1 VRIGAIAKYY
11 GQSAFMSRAVY
22 PVAQAPT
29 CVHTM
34 AAGVDSK
41 HGRPDGHQK
50 GLHVTT
56 TPTMKRKTPGK
67 MTRRSALKLAT
78 ASAVLPLVHIRSGRA
93 AGKLSIAVWDH
104 LVPAGNAVMQR
115 QVDAWAA
122 KNQVE
127 VQADFIT
134 SVGQKNLL
142 TIAAEAQAKTGHD
155 VQAFPTWEV
164 HNNADSLEPM
174 DDVMK
179 RLTDKYGQVN
189 HVCDYLA
196 KINGHWMAVPTSSGT
211 QYKGPCGRISIL
223 KETAGL
229 DVVGMYPA
237 KEGHVAASD
246 KWTWDAHLAA
256 AEACLKAGTPF
267 AIGLGQ
273 TSDSVDTAGALF
285 RAYGA
290 ELVDK
295 DGNNTVK
302 SDKVRAVLEYGQ
314 KLVKALPPDAV
325 SFDDA
330 SNNRALI
337 SGQSALIWNP
347 PSAWAV
353 AKRDAPKVA
362 DDSWSFSG
370 PSGPEGRFL
379 PYLPYF
385 WGVWSF
391 SKNKTAAK
399 ELIEAL
405 LQRDTIEARCNEVVG
420 YDVPPFDSMLDFK
433 VWQEVGPPTGTVYN
447 YPIRPFHHAVAHIA
461 ALPAPPEIAVQ
472 IYNRGTMPTMLA
484 KLKSGQTIDQVIAWA
499 SDELEGFAR

>member
-1 VRIGAIAKYY
+1 
-11 GQSAFMSRAVY
+11 
-22 PVAQAPT
+22 
-29 CVHTM
+29 
-34 AAGVDSK
+34 
-41 HGRPDGHQK
+41 
-50 GLHVTT
+50 
-56 TPTMKRKTPGK
+56 
-67 MTRRSALKLAT
+67 
-78 ASAVLPLVHIRSGRA
+78 
-93 AGKLSIAVWDH
+93 
-104 LVPAGNAVMQR
+104 
-115 QVDAWAA
+115 
-122 KNQVE
+122 
-127 VQADFIT
+127 
-134 SVGQKNLL
+134 
-142 TIAAEAQAKTGHD
+142 
-155 VQAFPTWEV
+155 VQAFPSWEV

-174 DDVMK
+174 DDVMQ
-179 RLTDKYGQVN
+179 RLTGQYGPVN

-196 KINGHWMAVPTSSGT
+196 KIKGHWMAVPTSSGT

-223 KETAGL
+223 KEKAGL

-237 KEGHVAASD
+237 KPVHTPASD
-246 KWTWDAHLAA
+246 AWTWDAHLAA
-256 AEACLKAGTPF
+256 AEACFKAGTPF

-273 TSDSVDTAGALF
+273 TTDSVDTAGALF

-295 DGNNTVK
+295 DGNITVK
-302 SDKVRAVLEYGQ
+302 SDKVRQVLEHGQ
-314 KLVKALPPDAV
+314 KLVKVLPADAV
-325 SFDDA
+325 SYDDA

-353 AKRDAPKVA
+353 AKRDAPKIA
-362 DDSWSFSG
+362 EDCWSFSG

-385 WGVWSF
+385 WGVWGF

-405 LQRDTIEARCNEVVG
+405 LQRDNVEARCTEVLG
-420 YDVPPFDSMLDFK
+420 YDVPPFQSMLDFK
-433 VWQEVGPPTGTVYN
+433 VWEEVGPPTGTVYN
-447 YPIRPFHHAVAHIA
+447 YPIRPFHHAEAHIA

-499 SDELEGFAR
+499 ADELEGFAR